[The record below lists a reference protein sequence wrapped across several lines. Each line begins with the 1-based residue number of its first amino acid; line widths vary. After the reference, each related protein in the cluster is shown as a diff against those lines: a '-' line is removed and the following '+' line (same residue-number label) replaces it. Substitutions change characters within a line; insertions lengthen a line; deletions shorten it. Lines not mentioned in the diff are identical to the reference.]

1 MKDARDLAVSTSS
14 AQALEHFETALTQF
28 HSYTGD
34 PLATMQ
40 QALQA
45 DPDFALAHLFNA
57 FAMYHRQRAAVSA
70 GSARV
75 DRQSVGAEVE
85 DERARARSAR
95 CS

>member
-40 QALQA
+40 QALAGPRICTGAPVQRVC
-45 DPDFALAHLFNA
+45 DVHGEREALP
-57 FAMYHRQRAAVSA
+57 A
-70 GSARV
+70 GGTRV
-75 DRQSVGAEVE
+75 DRQAT
-85 DERARARSAR
+85 RRL
-95 CS
+95 